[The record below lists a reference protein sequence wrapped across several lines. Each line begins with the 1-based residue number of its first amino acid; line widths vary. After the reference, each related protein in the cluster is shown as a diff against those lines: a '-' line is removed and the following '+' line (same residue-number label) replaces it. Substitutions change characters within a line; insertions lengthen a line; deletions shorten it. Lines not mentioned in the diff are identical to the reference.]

1 MICVVRGLEA
11 LLIALAALSACVP
24 VGAQTRESASAPT
37 VMLEGKGVGIA
48 PMAGCDLLA
57 EGGDWIDDQ
66 ERTYRR
72 VVPRPCD
79 VALDDPPLFWW
90 APLLVDAST
99 RTSGTTDAVR
109 YTLTVERVDG
119 TTPALRVETMHPYA
133 RLDQRLGAGEYRWW
147 VSAQAPQR
155 PMLTSRVRRFAID
168 AARAGDT
175 RVPDAAQALGRLVD
189 PARARPRMFPAGT
202 KGAAILTQ
210 ATAGER
216 YREYTLAYTRAEHD
230 ARADARSAADPV
242 NSAQTLS
249 AITVLGIVWR
259 LSGRERFADAGRARL
274 LALAD
279 APAGACGYA
288 EDIARMQNALALAR
302 GLDLFADTLS
312 APEHQQVVQAALA
325 RIQVCTN
332 GLLAADSFT
341 TSFAYRSH
349 ESFDLQLL
357 MQALA
362 LLAGETPEADRL
374 FVQYWDLYAS
384 AAHVWGVQDGS
395 DVNGTG
401 YGWLNFIALPAT
413 FLTLR
418 NALGADYFSQRAFF
432 RNAGLRLAYLSPPVA
447 PFTLADGRTV
457 TGPINVF
464 GDGESDI
471 GGAYW
476 FKDDIDRAFR
486 VYSELVDDP
495 LYRWYRR
502 QGMERFPSVANAD
515 FEPEYRALSLLA
527 PMTEHDHDDNFPV
540 GTPPFQ
546 AFPDAGIVAM
556 HDDLADPK
564 RTSLYFISSPFGA
577 YSHAA
582 AEQNS
587 FVLHMAGEP
596 VLINAGYYD
605 AYMSAH
611 HAGYTRHTRA
621 KNALTYDGGRGQAET
636 VDGRLVVSAEFSGR
650 LLNAWSGDRID
661 VATGDATAAYR
672 LCNGQPMNP
681 GCTQPALLAPIR
693 SALRSVAHLREP
705 KDKAYVIYDRIE
717 ADAPHVWEWNLHA
730 YQPFEIVARGS
741 PYTLRAYGPSRRTW
755 VCVDVYGPPLE
766 LTQTDDFPVA
776 PTPDDHALR
785 LPQWHAV
792 LRTRESVA
800 GATFV
805 AILRER
811 CETRHFEIDLDQYAG
826 TARVTIGGAD
836 AHVSSPT
843 RLTFDRKQVHIDS
856 AAKSGADQAKVE
868 ESPRRI
874 EFNTN

>member
-1 MICVVRGLEA
+1 MICFVRGLA
-11 LLIALAALSACVP
+11 ARLIAVAALFAGVS
-24 VGAQTRESASAPT
+24 VGAQTPESVSTPT
-37 VMLEGKGVGIA
+37 VVLEGKGVGIA
-48 PMAGCDLLA
+48 PMADCDLLA

-79 VALDDPPLFWW
+79 IALDDPPLFWW
-90 APLLVDAST
+90 APLLVDAPT
-99 RTSGTTDAVR
+99 RTSGAVR

-119 TTPALRVETMHPYA
+119 AAPALRVETMHPYA
-133 RLDQRLGAGEYRWW
+133 RLDRRLGSGEYRWW

-155 PMLTSRVRRFAID
+155 PVVTSRMRRFAID

-175 RVPDAAQALGRLVD
+175 RVPEAAQALARLVD
-189 PARARPRMFPAGT
+189 PARARPRLFPAGAE
-202 KGAAILTQ
+202 GAAILAQ
-210 ATAGER
+210 ATGGER
-216 YREYTLAYTRAEHD
+216 YREYSLAFARAEHE
-230 ARADARSAADPV
+230 ARADARSAADPA

-279 APAGACGYA
+279 ASAGACGYA
-288 EDIARMQNALALAR
+288 DDIALMQNVLTLAR

-312 APEHQQVVQAALA
+312 VPEHQRVVQAALA
-325 RIQVCTN
+325 RIQVCAN
-332 GLLAADSFT
+332 GLLTADSFT

-357 MQALA
+357 MQALV
-362 LLAGETPEADRL
+362 LLAGEAPEADRW

-395 DVNGTG
+395 DGNGTG
-401 YGWLNFIALPAT
+401 YGWLNFIPLPAT

-418 NALGADYFSQRAFF
+418 NALGTDYFSQRAFF
-432 RNAGLRLAYLSPPVA
+432 RNAGLRLAYLSPPVV
-447 PFTLADGRTV
+447 PFMLADGRSV

-464 GDGESDI
+464 GDGESEI

-502 QGMERFPSVANAD
+502 QGMDRFPIVANAD

-527 PMTEHDHDDNFPV
+527 PTNASDHADSFPA
-540 GTPPFQ
+540 GTPPFR

-556 HDDLADPK
+556 HDDLANPQ

-587 FVLHMAGEP
+587 FVLHMRGEP

-636 VDGRLVVSAEFSGR
+636 VDGRLVVSSEFSGR
-650 LLNAWSGDRID
+650 LLNAWSGNRID

-672 LCNGQPMNP
+672 VCNGQPMNP
-681 GCTQPALLAPIR
+681 GCTQPTLLAPIR
-693 SALRSVAHLREP
+693 RALRSVAHLRDP
-705 KDKAYVIYDRIE
+705 NDKAFVIYDRIE
-717 ADAPHVWEWNLHA
+717 ADAPHVWEWNLHSYRRFEVIA
-730 YQPFEIVARGS
+730 DGRPF
-741 PYTLRAYGPSRRTW
+741 TLKAFGPSGKVS
-755 VCVDVYGPPLE
+755 VCVDLYGPPLE
-766 LTQTDDFPVA
+766 FAQTDAFPIA
-776 PTPDDHALR
+776 PLTSDAAASWRPA
-785 LPQWHAV
+785 QWHAV
-792 LRTRESVA
+792 LRTRQAHEA
-800 GATFV
+800 ATFV
-805 AILRER
+805 AVLREECAPR
-811 CETRHFEIDLDQYAG
+811 PF
-826 TARVTIGGAD
+826 TIN
-836 AHVSSPT
+836 
-843 RLTFDRKQVHIDS
+843 
-856 AAKSGADQAKVE
+856 ADQSTGIATV
-868 ESPRRI
+868 SAPSSSDQNGARAIVFNGPRVRLDGDWR
-874 EFNTN
+874 